1 MNENKEFQINLI
13 GETIIRNSEGI
24 YASKSPEIDVEI
36 VVDQDYVI
44 DALVRNNQIQE
55 NILQSRFDTYVKAK
69 REAIQKHEAVQK
81 NLNAWEK
88 YHDDTAL
95 RYDFQA
101 REVRELAFLL
111 GFDLKTEGE

>member
-13 GETIIRNSEGI
+13 GESIMRNSEGV
-24 YASKSPEIDVEI
+24 YASKSPEIDVEV
-36 VVDQDYVI
+36 VVDKDYVI
-44 DALVRNNQIQE
+44 DALVRNNQ
-55 NILQSRFDTYVKAK
+55 LQKNLLQRRFDTWMSAK
-69 REAIQKHEAVQK
+69 REAIQKHEAIQE
-81 NLNAWEK
+81 NLNSWEK

-101 REVRELAFLL
+101 REVRELAFLI

>member
-13 GETIIRNSEGI
+13 GETIMRNSEGI

-36 VVDQDYVI
+36 VVDKDYVI
-44 DALVRNNQIQE
+44 DALVRNIQIQE
-55 NILQSRFDTYVKAK
+55 NILQSRFDTYVSAK
-69 REAIQKHEAVQK
+69 REAIQK

-111 GFDLKTEGE
+111 GFDLKQETKGE